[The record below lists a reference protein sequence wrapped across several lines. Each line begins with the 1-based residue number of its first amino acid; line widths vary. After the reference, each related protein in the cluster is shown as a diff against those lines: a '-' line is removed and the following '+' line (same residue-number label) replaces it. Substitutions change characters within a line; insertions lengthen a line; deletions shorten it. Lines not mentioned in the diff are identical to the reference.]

1 MITTARTEATAKK
14 KLSSTKHKDNMKDL
28 IVVDMQ
34 KGFINEKNEFLVEK
48 INSLLKNNRFNCVY
62 YTRFRNHSECPFKT
76 LLNYDGM
83 MGKDTQEIIVSRKN
97 NSCVL
102 HKSSY
107 GLDPNDIDFLK
118 QKMLK
123 KFIFAEQMLM
133 RAFWQLHS
141 NFSTAELNQLLF
153 GTQLGAVRKQ
163 ILKKV

>member
-1 MITTARTEATAKK
+1 
-14 KLSSTKHKDNMKDL
+14 MKDL

-83 MGKDTQEIIVSRKN
+83 MEKDAQEIIVSRKN

-107 GLDPNDIDFLK
+107 GLESNDIELLKAKDVKEIYLCGTDVDACILAIAFQLFDSGIKPILVWDAVGSSSKTDFKESLK
-118 QKMLK
+118 PLFQ
-123 KFIFAEQMLM
+123 
-133 RAFWQLHS
+133 R
-141 NFSTAELNQLLF
+141 NFGNDSIIEH
-153 GTQLGAVRKQ
+153 
-163 ILKKV
+163 I